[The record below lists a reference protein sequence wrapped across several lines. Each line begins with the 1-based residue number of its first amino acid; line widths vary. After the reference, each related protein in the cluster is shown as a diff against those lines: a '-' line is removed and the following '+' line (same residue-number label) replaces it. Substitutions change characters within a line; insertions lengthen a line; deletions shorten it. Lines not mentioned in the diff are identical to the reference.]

1 MSSDAFSDSITA
13 RNTDPVTCAQLRQLR
28 TTERDAAIS
37 RLIASYAQA
46 IRAHVLDVA
55 RYGNRRYVHFWIVDE
70 LTASA
75 ELRHV
80 TGLHY
85 PWHSKYIRPV
95 DDRRKRRPIPE
106 EHLGEILL
114 CVRAQFPDAMIE
126 RIKEFLFISW

>member
-1 MSSDAFSDSITA
+1 MSSDAFSDPITS
-13 RNTDPVTCAQLRQLR
+13 RNTDPVTRAQLRQLR
-28 TTERDAAIS
+28 TAERDAAIS
-37 RLIASYAQA
+37 RLIASYAHA
-46 IRAHVLDVA
+46 IRVHVLDVA

-70 LTASA
+70 VTASA

-85 PWHSKYIRPV
+85 PWHSKYVRPV

-114 CVRAQFPDAMIE
+114 CVRAQFPDAVIE

>member
-1 MSSDAFSDSITA
+1 MSSDESTGITA
-13 RNTDPVTCAQLRQLR
+13 RNTDPVTRAQLRALR
-28 TTERDAAIS
+28 SAERDAAIS

-46 IRAHVLDVA
+46 IRVHVLDMA

-80 TGLHY
+80 TGMHY

-95 DDRRKRRPIPE
+95 DDLRKRRPIPE
-106 EHLGEILL
+106 EHLAEILL
-114 CVRAQFPDAMIE
+114 CVRAQFPDSQIE